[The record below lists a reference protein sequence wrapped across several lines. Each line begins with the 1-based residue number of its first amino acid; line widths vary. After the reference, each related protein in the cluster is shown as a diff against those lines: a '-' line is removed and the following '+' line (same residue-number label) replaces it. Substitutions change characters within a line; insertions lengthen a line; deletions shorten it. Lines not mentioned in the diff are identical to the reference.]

1 MIEAKVLA
9 RSARR
14 CCLCFSLKRDFT
26 EKEGQLAHLDQNPAN
41 GAEDNLAFLCL
52 RHHSLYDSR
61 TSQHKNYTIVEVKSA
76 RGALYEHVQTRLK
89 EKQDD
94 EDEEATNECDEE
106 TIIRADGHKPYWFE
120 MFEGQELVA
129 SITAEDFIDIVICNE
144 QDFDAWANQ
153 DKDEWP
159 AHYFL
164 AEDVGKKRFEFV
176 APVDGTFVVLLIN
189 WTEQDIEATVDIA
202 VWDTEDEEETI

>member
-1 MIEAKVLA
+1 M
-9 RSARR
+9 
-14 CCLCFSLKRDFT
+14 
-26 EKEGQLAHLDQNPAN
+26 
-41 GAEDNLAFLCL
+41 
-52 RHHSLYDSR
+52 
-61 TSQHKNYTIVEVKSA
+61 
-76 RGALYEHVQTRLK
+76 K

-94 EDEEATNECDEE
+94 EDEEAANECDEE

-144 QDFDAWANQ
+144 QDFDAWSNQ
-153 DKDEWP
+153 DEDEWP

-176 APVDGTFVVLLIN
+176 APMDGTFIVLLIN